1 MKQINAYL
9 HFGGNCREA
18 MTFYKQCLGGELTLQ
33 SVGESPMA
41 GQMSA
46 QEQDKILHAQLKI
59 GEVLL
64 MASDMMGPGG
74 LKTGNGISLSIVGSG
89 RQEVEGFFS
98 RLSEGGK
105 VSHPLKEEFFG
116 LHGNLTDR
124 YGVNW
129 MLTHEPPRA

>member
-9 HFGGNCREA
+9 HFDGNCREA

-46 QEQDKILHAQLKI
+46 KEQDKILHAQLKI
-59 GEVLL
+59 GDVLL
-64 MASDMMGPGG
+64 MASDMIGPGG
-74 LKTGNGISLSIVGSG
+74 VKIGNAISLTIVGSSK
-89 RQEVEGFFS
+89 QEVEGLFS

-116 LHGNLTDR
+116 LYGDLTDK
-124 YGVNW
+124 YGINW
-129 MLTHEPPRA
+129 MLNHEAPRA